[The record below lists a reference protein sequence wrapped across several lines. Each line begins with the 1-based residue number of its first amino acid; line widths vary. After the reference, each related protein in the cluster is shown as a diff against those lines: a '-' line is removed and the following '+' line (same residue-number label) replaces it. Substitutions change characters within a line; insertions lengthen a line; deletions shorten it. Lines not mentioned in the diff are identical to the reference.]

1 MTTTAFEAV
10 DLLAGKSTCG
20 ARSRRRPSAEWVRC
34 PEAATHSAILK
45 AHCGTIADRLLCQ
58 LHADMALTSETK
70 CSHGLP
76 VRLVAIETIG
86 GKL

>member
-1 MTTTAFEAV
+1 MRCAFSSPTERGV
-10 DLLAGKSTCG
+10 GSLPRSSHPQRDPESTL
-20 ARSRRRPSAEWVRC
+20 R
-34 PEAATHSAILK
+34 
-45 AHCGTIADRLLCQ
+45 TIADRLLCQ